1 MEKDMLG
8 RDWLIDSLINQ
19 RRETVNETDHS
30 FDKFNC
36 ESPELIICNSE
47 RSTSEDRFHK
57 GELEVR

>member
-1 MEKDMLG
+1 M
-8 RDWLIDSLINQ
+8 INQ
-19 RRETVNETDHS
+19 QRESVNEIDRS

-47 RSTSEDRFHK
+47 RSTGDDRFQK